1 MKGGLCY
8 YSHVTFYMYH
18 YTFGGLGA
26 SGPIRATRMG
36 TDQPADFAA
45 RMATEYKFRC
55 IKITAPSAK
64 TACRAKARC
73 RPVLL
78 SGCAG
83 RPNGL
88 SGLIYVRR
96 SNGKEEFWK
105 CEQAKT
111 ACAALLHWFV
121 R

>member
-26 SGPIRATRMG
+26 SGLIQATRMG

-73 RPVLL
+73 RPVFL

-96 SNGKEEFWK
+96 SNGKEEF
-105 CEQAKT
+105 
-111 ACAALLHWFV
+111 
-121 R
+121 

>member
-26 SGPIRATRMG
+26 SGLIRATRMG

-96 SNGKEEFWK
+96 SNGKEEFTPCDFGRNDSNVWPR
-105 CEQAKT
+105 
-111 ACAALLHWFV
+111 WYV

>member
-26 SGPIRATRMG
+26 SGLIRATRMG

-78 SGCAG
+78 FRLR
-83 RPNGL
+83 RPPQRVVWAH
-88 SGLIYVRR
+88 IRQ
-96 SNGKEEFWK
+96 KIQW
-105 CEQAKT
+105 
-111 ACAALLHWFV
+111 
-121 R
+121 